1 MTRRAARRTTTTT
14 TTTRSLLRTA
24 RSRSC
29 PGQTGAPARIL
40 ASHSHLMTRGARSL
54 NHSCTAGDA
63 AVLRYDRA
71 SRSAVLHAHKSY
83 AAGDQV
89 FDSYGVGRAPVDTL
103 LDYGFAELP
112 TEEEEES
119 GSDDDEDLAFP
130 VDRIDLPAAALG
142 PVATLNAALLAA
154 VGLPPEAATAA
165 LGCDGPDDGVL
176 AWARV
181 ASATPAELAAAGW
194 SDAAAAA
201 VTRARS
207 AGQPVAASV
216 QQLAY
221 NVMGGFIARVGPS
234 NEAAALQRLY
244 NACQAQLA
252 AYPTALEADEAL
264 LAAGEASPAGDS
276 RADARLHALRALVS
290 EKRALEGAAAAIAAA
305 QAALRKAADRGGV
318 SPKAARGRR
327 RL

>member
-1 MTRRAARRTTTTT
+1 
-14 TTTRSLLRTA
+14 
-24 RSRSC
+24 
-29 PGQTGAPARIL
+29 
-40 ASHSHLMTRGARSL
+40 L

-71 SRSAVLHAHKSY
+71 SRCAVLHAHTSY
-83 AAGDQV
+83 APGDQV
-89 FDSYGVGRAPVDTL
+89 FDSYGVGRAPIDTL

-112 TEEEEES
+112 GEEDDPDDD
-119 GSDDDEDLAFP
+119 DDDESDDLVFP
-130 VDRIDLPAAALG
+130 VDRIDLPASALG
-142 PVATLNAALLAA
+142 AVATANAALLAV

-181 ASATPAELAAAGW
+181 AAATPAELSAGGW

-201 VTRARS
+201 VARARGS
-207 AGQPVAASV
+207 GQPVAATL

-221 NVMGGFIARVGPS
+221 NVMGSFIARVSAS
-234 NEAAALQRLY
+234 NEAAALQRLAS
-244 NACQAQLA
+244 ACQAQMA
-252 AYPTALEADEAL
+252 AYPTTLQADEAL
-264 LAAGEASPAGDS
+264 LTDCGETSAAPDA
-276 RADARLHALRALVS
+276 RAHARLHALRALVS

-305 QAALRKAADRGGV
+305 QAALRKAADRGAA
-318 SPKAARGRR
+318 PKARGRR